1 MERFLGNIE
10 SKIDTKGRA
19 FLPASF
25 RKILQANSEGMLVL
39 RAHVDEP
46 CLVLYPISVW
56 NKRIDDIKA
65 NVNAFDTESEMVF
78 RQFVSEAEMLTLDA
92 NGRFLIPKRLLDL
105 AEIKLSVKFL
115 GVSDVIEI
123 WAAEKLEKP
132 FLPKNEFS
140 MKLKALMV
148 PRIKK
153 EQSDE

>member
-1 MERFLGNIE
+1 
-10 SKIDTKGRA
+10 
-19 FLPASF
+19 
-25 RKILQANSEGMLVL
+25 
-39 RAHVDEP
+39 
-46 CLVLYPISVW
+46 
-56 NKRIDDIKA
+56 
-65 NVNAFDTESEMVF
+65 MVF